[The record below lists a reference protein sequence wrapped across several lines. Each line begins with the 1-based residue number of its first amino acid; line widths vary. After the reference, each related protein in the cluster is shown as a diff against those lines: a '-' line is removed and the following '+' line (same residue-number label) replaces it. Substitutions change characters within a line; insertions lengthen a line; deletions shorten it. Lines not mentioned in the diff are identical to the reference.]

1 MNPEKPRGL
10 IDRVVQ
16 KRYCR
21 TGRIESLDP
30 KAFRPRAGENELS
43 FSDRAQRTPE
53 EALAAYNRNPDAPE
67 AIQGKW
73 TAAIRAAQA
82 EKIICVADVILDDP
96 ENDPAH
102 VAVVLDKNRT
112 TDDEDA
118 MCTKMVYLAR
128 EHGLFH

>member
-21 TGRIESLDP
+21 TGRIEFLDP
-30 KAFRPRAGENELS
+30 KAFRPKAGENELS

-67 AIQGKW
+67 AIQGRW
-73 TAAIRAAQA
+73 TAAIRSSQA
-82 EKIICVADVILDDP
+82 ENVVCVVDVILDDP

-102 VAVVLDKNRT
+102 VAVVLDPKRT
-112 TDDEDA
+112 IENEDA
-118 MCTKMVYLAR
+118 MCEKMVELAQKY
-128 EHGLFH
+128 GLFP